1 MKTFIAAIII
11 FVLLFAS
18 VMLVSGF
25 VRGRISALSAMAS
38 ELPECG
44 LITPDEGERV
54 KALHAEWEMNMR
66 FLGYFVSY
74 DILHSAGEAADA
86 ITAAALTESRDDLA
100 SARLRFIA
108 AMRRL
113 ELLFSVSP
121 ESVF

>member
-1 MKTFIAAIII
+1 MKTFIVAIII

-25 VRGRISALSAMAS
+25 ARGRINELEAMARA
-38 ELPECG
+38 LPAGRE
-44 LITPDEGERV
+44 PDADAREMAH
-54 KALHAEWEMNMR
+54 ALHGKWENDMR
-66 FLGYFVSY
+66 FLQYFVSY
-74 DILHSAGEAADA
+74 DILHTAGEAADA
-86 ITAAALTESRDDLA
+86 LTAAADAASADDFA

-113 ELLFSVSP
+113 ELLFSVSA